1 MHKFMGTKKSIKYML
16 ISTFAFACMNVTVKY
31 LDNVSAYQIVFFR
44 SISSLFYTFLNTK
57 KLLVLREIGWCYF
70 YNIIFYVYRILAH
83 RYFIFIALYSSSK
96 VLRSY
101 IYIIVRRFTFSK
113 IYIVFS

>member
-1 MHKFMGTKKSIKYML
+1 MVYSAAATSLMYAL
-16 ISTFAFACMNVTVKY
+16 VKY
-31 LDNVSAYQIVFFR
+31 LNDFNVFQIVFFR

-83 RYFIFIALYSSSK
+83 RYFIFNALYSSSK

-101 IYIIVRRFTFSK
+101 IYTIVRRFTF
-113 IYIVFS
+113 